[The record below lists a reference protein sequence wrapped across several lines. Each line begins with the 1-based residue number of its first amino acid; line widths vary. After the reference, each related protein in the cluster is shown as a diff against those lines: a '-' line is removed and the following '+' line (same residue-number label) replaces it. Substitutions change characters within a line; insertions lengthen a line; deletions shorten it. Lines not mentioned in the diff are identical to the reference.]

1 MTIKLGMV
9 MDPIQST
16 KTYKDSS
23 FAMLLAAQAK
33 GWELHYMEMNDLFV
47 RDGRAYARTR
57 QLEVVDQKEDFFT
70 FLSNDTRPLD
80 ELDAII
86 MRKDPPFNMEFI
98 YATYILELAENA
110 GTVIVNKPQGLRDA
124 NEKMFTAMFPECV
137 PPTLVTRDQNRLR
150 EFLAEHQDIIVKP
163 LDMMGG
169 HSIFRLTADSPNVG
183 VILETMTQYETA
195 FTIAQRYI
203 PAVSESGDKRI
214 LLINGEPVPY
224 ALARMQ
230 AEGETRANI
239 AAGGTPIGRP
249 FTERDQWICDQVGPM
264 LRDRGFLFVGIDVI
278 GDYLTEV
285 NVTSPTGIR
294 ELDAQFGLD
303 IAGQLMDSI
312 AQTIANKKA

>member
-9 MDPIQST
+9 MDPIQT
-16 KTYKDSS
+16 VKTYKDSS

-47 RDGRAYARTR
+47 KDGRAFARTR
-57 QLEVVDQKEDFFT
+57 RLEVVDQKTDFFT
-70 FLSNDTRPLD
+70 FLDEGVTRPLD
-80 ELDAII
+80 DLDAVI
-86 MRKDPPFNMEFI
+86 MRKDPPFNMEYI

-110 GTVIVNKPQGLRDA
+110 GTLIVNKPQGLRDA
-124 NEKMFTAMFPECV
+124 NEKMFTAMFPDCV
-137 PPTLVTRDQNRLR
+137 PPTLVTREEGRLR

-169 HSIFRLTADSPNVG
+169 HSIFRVTADSPNIG
-183 VILETMTQYETA
+183 VIFETMTQYESV

-214 LLINGEPVPY
+214 LLINGEPIPY

-239 AAGGTPIGRP
+239 AAGGTPIGQP
-249 FTERDQWICDQVGPM
+249 FTERDHWICQQVGPM
-264 LRDRGFLFVGIDVI
+264 LRERGFLFVGIDVI

-294 ELDAQFGLD
+294 ELDKQFGLD
-303 IAGQLMDSI
+303 IGGQLMDAI
-312 AQTIANKKA
+312 EEKLTV

>member
-23 FAMLLAAQAK
+23 FAMLLAAQAR
-33 GWELHYMEMNDLFV
+33 GWELHYIEMNDLFA

-57 QLEVVDQKEDFFT
+57 QLEVKDQKEDFFT
-70 FLSNDTRPLD
+70 FLSDDTRPLD

-110 GTVIVNKPQGLRDA
+110 GTLIVNKPQGLRDA
-124 NEKMFTAMFPECV
+124 NEKLFTAMFPQCV
-137 PPTLVTRDQNRLR
+137 PPTLVTREQSRLR
-150 EFLAEHQDIIVKP
+150 DFLAEYQDIIVKP

-169 HSIFRLTADSPNVG
+169 HSIFRVMADSPNVG
-183 VILETMTQYETA
+183 VIFETMTQHESA
-195 FTIAQRYI
+195 FTIAQQYI

-214 LLINGEPVPY
+214 LLINGEPIPY

-239 AAGGTPIGRP
+239 AAGGTPIGVP
-249 FTERDQWICDQVGPM
+249 FTERDHWICKQVGPM
-264 LRDRGFLFVGIDVI
+264 LRERGFLFVGIDVI

-294 ELDAQFGLD
+294 ELDSQFGLD
-303 IAGQLMDSI
+303 IGGQLMDAI
-312 AQTIANKKA
+312 AQMIAAKA